1 MADDAE
7 DQDMPD
13 IEDESPAQVEDEA
26 DSRFSIR
33 NPVGLI
39 FNVRNLR
46 RVVQILFLLGINGY
60 LFAAWF
66 GQDAITEF
74 WTTIGQALPT
84 IPIIAPLEAP
94 FAVMAGSFD
103 AMQRVMTSG
112 IFPFFTLG
120 AMVIILTVLGRA
132 ACGWVCPIGTIHDFS
147 ALASR
152 SKVRP
157 SPGTEKELR
166 RFKAYVFALVMFFAS
181 WVGISV
187 VLGSAQSIR
196 NALGIFADAAFDPIN
211 PAYIL
216 FVKIPEL
223 VESGFWPT
231 SIDTLWRIGYW
242 TPLFWLQITF
252 VALIVI
258 GSKWFPRWFCRWVCP
273 AGWFYSVFSRSAL
286 IGIGRN
292 PALCTPDV
300 CNTCEVVCP
309 MNIRIRRFPYQH
321 LYSPDCIMCLE
332 CKSHC
337 PNGAIEI
344 RFS

>member
-13 IEDESPAQVEDEA
+13 NEDESQVEDEEP
-26 DSRFSIR
+26 SRFSID

-66 GQDAITEF
+66 GQDAITDF
-74 WTTIGQALPT
+74 WMSIGQALPT

-112 IFPFFTLG
+112 VFPFFTLG

-147 ALASR
+147 ALVSR

-166 RFKAYVFALVMFFAS
+166 RFKAYVFALVIFFAS

-187 VLGSAQSIR
+187 VLGTAESIR

-216 FVKIPEL
+216 FVKIPDL

-231 SIDTLWRIGYW
+231 SIDTLWRVGYW
-242 TPLFWLQITF
+242 TPIFWLQITF

-300 CNTCEVVCP
+300 CSTCEVVCP

-337 PNGAIEI
+337 PNGAIEL